1 MQDVH
6 RKLYNHCSEVVY
18 LSTPRLDFSFL
29 HAPTFLYKGHEVIIF
44 HILDPQEI
52 KFDFKERI
60 RFKDLESNQEII
72 TDPRQLQKKYRRKI
86 KEFLDFYKLECGKL
100 RIDYV
105 PISTEQTLDVAL
117 SEYLLKRKKLN

>member
-1 MQDVH
+1 MDNENDILMGLKH
-6 RKLYNHCSEVVY
+6 
-18 LSTPRLDFSFL
+18 
-29 HAPTFLYKGHEVIIF
+29 FLYKGHEVIIF

-52 KFDFKERI
+52 HFNFKEKV

-72 TDPRQLQKKYRRKI
+72 TDPRQLQKKYRKKI
-86 KEFLDFYKLECGKL
+86 KEFINFYKTQCGKH

-105 PISTEQTLDVAL
+105 PISTDQTLNIAL